1 MVLQRQKDKAESSS
15 KKTVDKMMRV
25 YEINAQKQHL
35 NKQLSEAKQLAE
47 QEKQRRHEILLIDR
61 EKRWAAVESSKIKE
75 KRKIDKIREDILNS

>member
-1 MVLQRQKDKAESSS
+1 MRNKLMVLQRQKDKAESSS

-47 QEKQRRHEILLIDR
+47 QEK
-61 EKRWAAVESSKIKE
+61 
-75 KRKIDKIREDILNS
+75 